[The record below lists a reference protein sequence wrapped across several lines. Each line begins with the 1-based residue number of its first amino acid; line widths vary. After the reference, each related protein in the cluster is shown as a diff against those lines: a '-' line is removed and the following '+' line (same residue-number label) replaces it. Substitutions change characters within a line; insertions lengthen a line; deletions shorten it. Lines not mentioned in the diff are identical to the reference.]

1 MAESFNCGYWT
12 SRATFQP
19 LAAAPHP
26 HPVDTWPSGSR
37 DLGGRAT
44 SSRALAGL
52 RLLTCEGT
60 VLGAARGDEVEGH
73 VGGPADVL
81 VREGPVGA
89 GVALAHHTLAFKKIL
104 SKVSMG
110 NAVS

>member
-1 MAESFNCGYWT
+1 MSPVGNSDELRS
-12 SRATFQP
+12 SPKSISDP
-19 LAAAPHP
+19 LAPQPALTAL
-26 HPVDTWPSGSR
+26 S
-37 DLGGRAT
+37 T

-89 GVALAHHTLAFKKIL
+89 GVALAHHTLAHE
-104 SKVSMG
+104 VDP
-110 NAVS
+110 AHDEER